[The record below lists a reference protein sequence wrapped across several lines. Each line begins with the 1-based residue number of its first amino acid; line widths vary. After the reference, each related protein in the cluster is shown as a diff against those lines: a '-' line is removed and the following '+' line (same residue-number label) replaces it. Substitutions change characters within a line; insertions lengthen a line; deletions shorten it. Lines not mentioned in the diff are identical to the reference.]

1 MGESRLVERD
11 GTWYLHVTATRDVKN
26 CSGASTDERTPIGVD
41 IGEASLVT
49 VCHRDDQGVPTH
61 PELWAEEG
69 KTVRRLRKTYFIA
82 MGRLQA
88 RGSDRIA
95 ESYGD
100 DLWTQIDD
108 VFHRVT
114 RQVVEHAE
122 SVENPAG
129 PRRTDVHSGV
139 DGLW

>member
-1 MGESRLVERD
+1 LPAQPTPDQGDWLQALYAGEAEMGESRLVERD

-69 KTVRRLRKTYFIA
+69 KTVRRLRKT
-82 MGRLQA
+82 
-88 RGSDRIA
+88 
-95 ESYGD
+95 
-100 DLWTQIDD
+100 
-108 VFHRVT
+108 
-114 RQVVEHAE
+114 
-122 SVENPAG
+122 
-129 PRRTDVHSGV
+129 
-139 DGLW
+139 